1 MAALY
6 LEEIMAKKN
15 RLTKVATS
23 IGAAVGRADRTA
35 HKMAKAGALAK
46 KELDALAKD
55 VAALKRRLE
64 RATGHLRH
72 ALK

>member
-1 MAALY
+1 MTAFHQ
-6 LEEIMAKKN
+6 EEIMAKKS

-35 HKMAKAGALAK
+35 HKLTKAGLLAK

-55 VAALKRRLE
+55 VAQLKKRLE
-64 RATGHLRH
+64 KATGHLRH

>member
-1 MAALY
+1 
-6 LEEIMAKKN
+6 MAKKS
-15 RLTKVATS
+15 RLTKVANS
-23 IGAAVGRADRTA
+23 IGAAMGRADRRA
-35 HKMAKAGALAK
+35 HKMAKAGVMAK

-64 RATGHLRH
+64 KATGHLRG